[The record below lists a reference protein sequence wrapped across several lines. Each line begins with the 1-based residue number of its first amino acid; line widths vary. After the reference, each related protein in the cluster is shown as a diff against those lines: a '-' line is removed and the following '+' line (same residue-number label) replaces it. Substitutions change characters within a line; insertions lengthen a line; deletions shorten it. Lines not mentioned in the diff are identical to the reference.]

1 MSRNV
6 VKLRPRPLPVKSPV
20 KAKVRRQRMTNDTIC
35 AVAILLARVLRATG
49 EHNGA
54 TVYGYID
61 GYSDESVAKE
71 IGRNCTVAHLVR
83 YRQKSLGRIESEVKW
98 PKPATATSTPT
109 GLETRLDSLAERV
122 AALEAS
128 IGG

>member
-1 MSRNV
+1 MT
-6 VKLRPRPLPVKSPV
+6 PF
-20 KAKVRRQRMTNDTIC
+20 VRWPSCWRGCC
-35 AVAILLARVLRATG
+35 APPATQ
-49 EHNGA
+49 HGA
-54 TVYGYID
+54 TVYAYID